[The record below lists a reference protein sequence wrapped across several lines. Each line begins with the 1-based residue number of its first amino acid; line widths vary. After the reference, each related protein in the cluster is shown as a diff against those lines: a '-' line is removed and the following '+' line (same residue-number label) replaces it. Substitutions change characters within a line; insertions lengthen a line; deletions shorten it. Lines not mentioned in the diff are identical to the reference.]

1 MKIYPIESIL
11 KASDSLEK
19 NFKILNLKSSYETG
33 QDDLIEEFYV
43 PVLRYATSYDR
54 IAGFFSSSSLAVSAR
69 GIVGLIQNCGKMRL
83 IACPRLDE
91 KDVEVI
97 KAVEDDPKQFLEEK
111 LWLTF
116 DDIEDGFQENHIM
129 ALGWMLANGYLEIRL
144 ALVNS
149 QGRFYTS
156 TEIEQ
161 TGIFHQKVGIFTDDF
176 KNKISF
182 SGSIN
187 ETASG
192 WLNNVEEFKVFRSW
206 NEEKK
211 YLDNDDAK
219 FKAFWDNGRD
229 NVKTYSLP
237 DSIKK
242 RLIKKSQAFSADK
255 IIAKKYKKYLK
266 QRAKIDKLNLFFYQK
281 AGVKKWRENGYC
293 LLFQMATGTGKTRT
307 AFGCIAELM
316 LLLEQLIVVVA
327 CPQGTLSLQWKEE
340 IEKSPLDFETS
351 AIIDGTNR
359 KWKNELQEI
368 VLRVVTGLYK
378 NAIIYTTHMTSAKK
392 EFSEVISN
400 SDQSIKYLFV
410 GDEAHGLG
418 AATTRKALLG
428 RYNYRVGLS
437 ATPSRWYDESGTK
450 ILEEYFGN
458 DIFEFSIHD
467 ALTTTNPLT
476 GKTFLVPYK
485 YCLEFIDLTE
495 KELSDY
501 AKISKDVK
509 KLSLYNKTTEEYMER
524 LEQLLFKR
532 ANIVKC
538 AENKYRKL
546 REILEMNEDIH
557 DLIVFV
563 SPEQIETVLRIMYE
577 MRIPAHSVTKD
588 TGTIPEKRFDGL
600 TERQHI
606 INSFKRGYFKVLVA
620 IKCLDE
626 GIDIPSAQNAI
637 LMASST
643 NPREYVQRIGRVI
656 RYSIGK
662 ENATIWDLTIRPCAD
677 KLRNPELCEF
687 EKMLCEK
694 ERARIY
700 DISENAQNNA
710 EALKKLYDEMGD

>member
-11 KASDSLEK
+11 KASDFLEN
-19 NFKILNLKSSYETG
+19 NFKLLNLKSSYETG
-33 QDDLIEEFYV
+33 QDDLIEEFYA
-43 PVLRYATSYDR
+43 PVLRCATSYDR
-54 IAGFFSSSSLAVSAR
+54 IAGFFSSSSLAVAAR
-69 GIVGLIQNCGKMRL
+69 GIVGLIRNCGKMRL
-83 IACPRLDE
+83 IACPQLDE

-97 KAVEDDPKQFLEEK
+97 KAVEDDPRQFLGEK
-111 LWLTF
+111 LWMTF
-116 DDIEDGFQENHIM
+116 DDIEDGFQEDHIM

-144 ALVNS
+144 ALVSS
-149 QGRFYTS
+149 QGKFYTS
-156 TEIEQ
+156 AEIEQ
-161 TGIFHQKVGIFTDDF
+161 TGIFHQKVGILTDDF
-176 KNKISF
+176 NNKISF

-192 WLNNVEEFKVFRSW
+192 WLKNIEEFKVFRSW

-219 FKAFWDNGRD
+219 FQAFWDNDRG

-242 RLIKKSQAFSADK
+242 RLIEKSQRFSIDK
-255 IIAKKYKKYLK
+255 IIVKEYKNYLK
-266 QRAKIDKLNLFFYQK
+266 QKIKIDTLKLFFYQK
-281 AGVKKWRENGYC
+281 AGVKKWRENGYS

-307 AFGCIAELM
+307 ALGCMAELM
-316 LLLEQLIVVVA
+316 LLTEQLIVIVA

-340 IEKSPLDFETS
+340 IEKSSLDFETS
-351 AIIDGTNR
+351 AVIDGTNR
-359 KWKNELQEI
+359 EWKSELQEI
-368 VLRVVTGLYK
+368 ILRVVIGLYK
-378 NAIIYTTHMTSAKK
+378 NAIIFTTHVTSAKK
-392 EFSEVISN
+392 EFLEVITN
-400 SDQSIKYLFV
+400 SEQSTKFLFI

-418 AATTRKALLG
+418 ASTTKKALLE
-428 RYNYRVGLS
+428 RYDYRVGLS

-467 ALTTTNPLT
+467 ALTTINPTT
-476 GKTFLVPYK
+476 GSPFLVPYK

-495 KELSDY
+495 KELLDY
-501 AKISKDVK
+501 SKISKEVK
-509 KLSLYNKTTEEYMER
+509 KLSLYSKATEEYRER

-532 ANIVKC
+532 ANIIKC
-538 AENKYRKL
+538 AENKYKKL
-546 REILEMNEDIH
+546 REVLGMIEDIH

-563 SPEQIETVLRIMYE
+563 SPEQMETVLKIMYE
-577 MRIPAHSVTKD
+577 MRIPAHSFTKD

-606 INSFKRGYFKVLVA
+606 INCFKKGYFKVLVA

-656 RYSIGK
+656 RYLPGK
-662 ENATIWDLTIRPCAD
+662 ANATIWDFTIRPCAS
-677 KLRNPELCEF
+677 KLGNSELCEF
-687 EKMLCEK
+687 EKMICEK